1 MSFSQHTSLFKYEH
15 IRLATTN
22 LRRCKGV
29 FMFWMTFCFVTFNRG
44 RLTERFFAI
53 FALKGSFTG
62 MRSLMAAEARLFI
75 KTFVA
80 NRTEMSFLFCVLF
93 SMKNDRISVCEP
105 KTDNLWLIDR
115 GNNENH
121 SFIKIF

>member
-1 MSFSQHTSLFKYEH
+1 
-15 IRLATTN
+15 
-22 LRRCKGV
+22 
-29 FMFWMTFCFVTFNRG
+29 MFWMTFCLVTFNRG

-53 FALKGSFTG
+53 FALKGPFTS
-62 MRSLMAAEARLFI
+62 MRSLMAAEARLFV

-105 KTDNLWLIDR
+105 KTDNL
-115 GNNENH
+115 
-121 SFIKIF
+121 

>member
-1 MSFSQHTSLFKYEH
+1 M
-15 IRLATTN
+15 
-22 LRRCKGV
+22 
-29 FMFWMTFCFVTFNRG
+29 TFNRG
-44 RLTERFFAI
+44 RLAERFFAI

-75 KTFVA
+75 KTLVT

-105 KTDNLWLIDR
+105 KTDNLQFINR

-121 SFIKIF
+121 LNFLKLDNDNIGSYTRSHISQAKVRP